1 MTVCR
6 DRFLYLRCEH
16 VTVVSTGRG
25 AQKLKSISVFVPLE
39 TVQSSITKIGFMLE
53 DTVTVVSGGK
63 FWSRMLYSRGAE
75 TISISEEI
83 GDAYPKDPIITICGS
98 RNTIST
104 VVRGVG
110 G

>member
-1 MTVCR
+1 M
-6 DRFLYLRCEH
+6 
-16 VTVVSTGRG
+16 
-25 AQKLKSISVFVPLE
+25 PLE
-39 TVQSSITKIGFMLE
+39 TVQSSVTGIGFLLE

-98 RNTIST
+98 RNTISR